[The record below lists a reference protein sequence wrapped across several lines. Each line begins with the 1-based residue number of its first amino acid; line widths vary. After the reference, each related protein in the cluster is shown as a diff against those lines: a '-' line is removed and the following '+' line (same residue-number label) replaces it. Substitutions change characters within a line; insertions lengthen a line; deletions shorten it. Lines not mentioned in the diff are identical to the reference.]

1 MTAVLRPEPIITQLY
16 SSPCGTL
23 VLGSFEDKLCLCN
36 WQESKR
42 NGRVMKRLQQEL
54 RTSVKSGTSAVLKLV
69 RQELDEYFSGSRTS
83 FSLPLLLCGTAFQ
96 KQVWQALMLIPYGA
110 TISYSQQAQRL
121 GKPSAIRAVAN
132 ANGANTIS
140 ILVPCH
146 RVIGKDCT
154 LTGYAGGLPAKNYLI
169 HLESETLN
177 LQENRLYLSLTNS
190 NT

>member
-1 MTAVLRPEPIITQLY
+1 
-16 SSPCGTL
+16 
-23 VLGSFEDKLCLCN
+23 
-36 WQESKR
+36 
-42 NGRVMKRLQQEL
+42 MKRLQQEL
-54 RTSVKSGTSAVLKLV
+54 RTSVKSGTSAVLKLAQ
-69 RQELDEYFSGSRTS
+69 QELDEYFSGSRTS

-132 ANGANTIS
+132 ANGANAIS

-146 RVIGKDCT
+146 RVIGKDCK

>member
-1 MTAVLRPEPIITQLY
+1 
-16 SSPCGTL
+16 
-23 VLGSFEDKLCLCN
+23 
-36 WQESKR
+36 
-42 NGRVMKRLQQEL
+42 MKRLQQEL
-54 RTSVKSGTSAVLKLV
+54 RTSVKSGTSAVLKLA

-132 ANGANTIS
+132 ANGANAIS

-169 HLESETLN
+169 HLQSETLN

>member
-1 MTAVLRPEPIITQLY
+1 
-16 SSPCGTL
+16 
-23 VLGSFEDKLCLCN
+23 
-36 WQESKR
+36 
-42 NGRVMKRLQQEL
+42 MKRLQQEL
-54 RTSVKSGTSAVLKLV
+54 RTSVKSGTSAVLKLA

-177 LQENRLYLSLTNS
+177 LQENRFYLSLTNS

>member
-1 MTAVLRPEPIITQLY
+1 
-16 SSPCGTL
+16 
-23 VLGSFEDKLCLCN
+23 
-36 WQESKR
+36 
-42 NGRVMKRLQQEL
+42 MKRLQQEL
-54 RTSVKSGTSAVLKLV
+54 RTSVKSGTSAVLKLA

>member
-1 MTAVLRPEPIITQLY
+1 
-16 SSPCGTL
+16 
-23 VLGSFEDKLCLCN
+23 
-36 WQESKR
+36 
-42 NGRVMKRLQQEL
+42 MKRLQQEL
-54 RTSVKSGTSAVLKLV
+54 RTSVKSGTSAVLKLA

-132 ANGANTIS
+132 ANGANAIS

-177 LQENRLYLSLTNS
+177 LQENRFYLSLTNS

>member
-1 MTAVLRPEPIITQLY
+1 
-16 SSPCGTL
+16 
-23 VLGSFEDKLCLCN
+23 
-36 WQESKR
+36 
-42 NGRVMKRLQQEL
+42 MKRLQQEL
-54 RTSVKSGTSAVLKLV
+54 RTSVKWGTSAVLKLA

-132 ANGANTIS
+132 ANGANAIS

>member
-1 MTAVLRPEPIITQLY
+1 
-16 SSPCGTL
+16 
-23 VLGSFEDKLCLCN
+23 
-36 WQESKR
+36 
-42 NGRVMKRLQQEL
+42 MKRLQQEL
-54 RTSVKSGTSAVLKLV
+54 RTSVKSGTSAVLKLA

-132 ANGANTIS
+132 ANRANAIS

>member
-1 MTAVLRPEPIITQLY
+1 
-16 SSPCGTL
+16 
-23 VLGSFEDKLCLCN
+23 
-36 WQESKR
+36 
-42 NGRVMKRLQQEL
+42 MKRLQQEL
-54 RTSVKSGTSAVLKLV
+54 HTSVKSGTSAVLKLA

-132 ANGANTIS
+132 ANGANAIS

>member
-1 MTAVLRPEPIITQLY
+1 
-16 SSPCGTL
+16 
-23 VLGSFEDKLCLCN
+23 
-36 WQESKR
+36 
-42 NGRVMKRLQQEL
+42 MKRLQQEL

>member
-1 MTAVLRPEPIITQLY
+1 
-16 SSPCGTL
+16 
-23 VLGSFEDKLCLCN
+23 
-36 WQESKR
+36 
-42 NGRVMKRLQQEL
+42 MKRLQQEL
-54 RTSVKSGTSAVLKLV
+54 RTSVKSGTSAVLKLA

-132 ANGANTIS
+132 ANGANAIS

-177 LQENRLYLSLTNS
+177 LQEKRPY
-190 NT
+190 

>member
-1 MTAVLRPEPIITQLY
+1 
-16 SSPCGTL
+16 
-23 VLGSFEDKLCLCN
+23 
-36 WQESKR
+36 
-42 NGRVMKRLQQEL
+42 MKRLQQEL
-54 RTSVKSGTSAVLKLV
+54 RTSVKSGTSAVLKLA

-132 ANGANTIS
+132 ANGANAIS

>member
-1 MTAVLRPEPIITQLY
+1 
-16 SSPCGTL
+16 
-23 VLGSFEDKLCLCN
+23 
-36 WQESKR
+36 
-42 NGRVMKRLQQEL
+42 MKRLQQEL
-54 RTSVKSGTSAVLKLV
+54 RTSVKSGISAVLKLV

-132 ANGANTIS
+132 ANGANAIS

>member
-1 MTAVLRPEPIITQLY
+1 
-16 SSPCGTL
+16 
-23 VLGSFEDKLCLCN
+23 
-36 WQESKR
+36 
-42 NGRVMKRLQQEL
+42 MKRLQQEL
-54 RTSVKSGTSAVLKLV
+54 RTSVKSGTSAVLKLA

-132 ANGANTIS
+132 ANGANAIS

-169 HLESETLN
+169 HLESETLI
-177 LQENRLYLSLTNS
+177 YKKIDFT
-190 NT
+190 